1 MKGKRV
7 LSLALSALLA
17 LSLWTVPAAA
27 AGFSDMEGHWAR
39 EDVEHLAAQGVV
51 RGTSAT
57 TFAPDQKM
65 TACEALLFC
74 SRATGVSA
82 ADKAAIAADWADEL
96 AEILPEELYS
106 WAAEEMAVCL
116 ETGILSE
123 TELRALSA
131 ADGLVKAISR
141 ETLAMYLVR
150 AMQLD
155 EMAQSLTSYSMSFDD
170 TASIS
175 AALQP
180 YVYLLA
186 TYGIVKGNEANCF
199 LPQGS
204 LTRAEMA
211 TMLRRAIDF
220 MEARDIYAELP
231 AYTDYGWVG
240 GTIAQAEEGTDGAVR
255 LTLTSTVSGTQTMT
269 LPADV
274 AIYENNMR
282 ATASPLAL
290 LQAGTYAR
298 VNLDGDGQA
307 VSVRL
312 GGAVTAYTGAVTEV
326 TPESVTLDVNG
337 VSRRLKIDRF
347 TAIQA
352 DGTSISASQLDPQAG
367 YTTAAVQVDAMGH
380 LAAIQ
385 LTSSG
390 RTEEG
395 ILRSVEDRSDG
406 QILLVTAFN
415 GDECR
420 YTLPAGTAVTVD
432 GAAGSLSAQYL
443 GSYVRLRVSTAE
455 EGRLTAV
462 TVDTT
467 VQYVQGT
474 IQSVVSA
481 AQSGLTLTDAA
492 DGSTKAYLL
501 AEGAVVRVDGAE
513 SSLSALS
520 QGSFATL
527 RLSGGAVELLDA
539 YPAADLTA
547 QGVLE
552 AVSGIS
558 PVTLRVRT
566 DSGETRTYPV
576 DAGAPPAVYRGGVLS
591 SIDRLEAGDTVK
603 VTTRG
608 GVLTLV
614 EAEVQSVSVTG
625 ALTGVSRGTSG
636 VTLDVRLSD
645 GSTATYQVADTVP
658 VTRDGRTLTVYQ
670 LAVGDW
676 VELTVRTGGVEAI
689 TAFVDGGRNTRLEGT
704 VLEVDAGAG
713 TLRLRLTDGSTLTV
727 DASQAGV
734 LTADGRSISLRR
746 LAEDDLVQVFGD
758 YSGNRFTATLVI
770 QL

>member
-312 GGAVTAYTGAVTEV
+312 GGGGHRLHRRRHRGHARERHPGRER
-326 TPESVTLDVNG
+326 G
-337 VSRRLKIDRF
+337 V
-347 TAIQA
+347 QA
-352 DGTSISASQLDPQAG
+352 A
-367 YTTAAVQVDAMGH
+367 
-380 LAAIQ
+380 
-385 LTSSG
+385 
-390 RTEEG
+390 
-395 ILRSVEDRSDG
+395 EDRPIHRHPG
-406 QILLVTAFN
+406 R
-415 GDECR
+415 R
-420 YTLPAGTAVTVD
+420 YVHLCQPAGPP
-432 GAAGSLSAQYL
+432 G
-443 GSYVRLRVSTAE
+443 
-455 EGRLTAV
+455 
-462 TVDTT
+462 
-467 VQYVQGT
+467 
-474 IQSVVSA
+474 
-481 AQSGLTLTDAA
+481 GLHH
-492 DGSTKAYLL
+492 
-501 AEGAVVRVDGAE
+501 R
-513 SSLSALS
+513 
-520 QGSFATL
+520 
-527 RLSGGAVELLDA
+527 RR
-539 YPAADLTA
+539 P
-547 QGVLE
+547 
-552 AVSGIS
+552 
-558 PVTLRVRT
+558 
-566 DSGETRTYPV
+566 
-576 DAGAPPAVYRGGVLS
+576 
-591 SIDRLEAGDTVK
+591 
-603 VTTRG
+603 
-608 GVLTLV
+608 
-614 EAEVQSVSVTG
+614 
-625 ALTGVSRGTSG
+625 
-636 VTLDVRLSD
+636 
-645 GSTATYQVADTVP
+645 
-658 VTRDGRTLTVYQ
+658 
-670 LAVGDW
+670 
-676 VELTVRTGGVEAI
+676 
-689 TAFVDGGRNTRLEGT
+689 GGRHGPP
-704 VLEVDAGAG
+704 
-713 TLRLRLTDGSTLTV
+713 
-727 DASQAGV
+727 
-734 LTADGRSISLRR
+734 GRHSAHQQRPHGGGHPPLGGGP
-746 LAEDDLVQVFGD
+746 L
-758 YSGNRFTATLVI
+758 
-770 QL
+770 